1 MAMLVKS
8 ANELDHRFINALVHS
23 FLLAVFGER
32 QLLAEN
38 LHAAEM
44 RFERLNEWVP
54 PTSTTPPVLCPPST
68 WPTMT
73 AYPRNVGESCR
84 NYRLPSRL

>member
-44 RFERLNEWVP
+44 RFERLNERAVTHLYHSP
-54 PTSTTPPVLCPPST
+54 ASCPPST
-68 WPTMT
+68 CPTMT
-73 AYPRNVGESCR
+73 AYPTNVGESCR
-84 NYRLPSRL
+84 NYPSPNRL